1 MSVVLSREH
10 IEKTERGLK
19 LLIDCGYDIVE
30 LSPERGMFF
39 RADTI
44 QASANILGDR
54 IDFLKIFYSE
64 NELQFDYIKERRK
77 PRMSGV
83 EIIAQRP
90 IGKSPSVLLDFSPG
104 SHFSDVQYMI
114 VDANELTPNNRELFD
129 ARITFRYN
137 AQREIYVPEN

>member
-54 IDFLKIFYSE
+54 IDFVKIFYSE